1 MAEDIEIQLNNE
13 MVNGRLEL
21 YEHKK
26 GGIIGTI
33 TLDVSRD
40 LLREDNIN
48 FSFTKCGTTLTG
60 YATIQR
66 KQDKASASHLKNNEP
81 CVFDITY
88 VNYAQDVC
96 WESEK

>member
-1 MAEDIEIQLNNE
+1 MTEGIEIQLNNE
-13 MVNGRLEL
+13 IVVGILEL

-26 GGIIGTI
+26 EEIIGTI
-33 TLDVSRD
+33 TLDFSRD

-66 KQDKASASHLKNNEP
+66 KQDKIGSSHLKNSEP